1 MSGAPPDARSTSAP
15 SPKRVLLVPGL
26 WNSGPD
32 HWQSYWEKGRND
44 CLRVVQRDWETPRAA
59 EWIATLE
66 RAVLDAI
73 GPVVLAA
80 HSLGCTLVARFA
92 ARAAEATRAWVRG
105 ALLVA
110 PSDVEAPSY
119 PKGTEGF
126 APMPLERLPFPSIV
140 VASSNDE
147 YVSLERARLFAR
159 SWGGR
164 FVEAGAHGHVNSAS
178 QLGMW
183 PLGQG
188 LLDQLL
194 GGPVR
199 P

>member
-1 MSGAPPDARSTSAP
+1 
-15 SPKRVLLVPGL
+15 
-26 WNSGPD
+26 
-32 HWQSYWEKGRND
+32 
-44 CLRVVQRDWETPRAA
+44 
-59 EWIATLE
+59 
-66 RAVLDAI
+66 VLDAP
-73 GPVVLAA
+73 GTLVLAA

-92 ARAAEATRAWVRG
+92 DRAAEATRARVRG

-110 PSDVEAPSY
+110 PSDVDAPSY

-140 VASSNDE
+140 VASSDDE
-147 YVSLERARLFAR
+147 YVGLERARLFAR
-159 SWGGR
+159 SWGSR
-164 FVEAGAHGHVNSAS
+164 FVEAGAHGHLNSAS
-178 QLGMW
+178 RLGMW

-188 LLDQLL
+188 LLDELL